1 MEEER
6 RVTTDA
12 GWIITV
18 LRRDGEEGEEGR
30 AYEMVL
36 FWWLSSWPSSMTA
49 LKAGRDV
56 TIFPAKFWNLD
67 H

>member
-1 MEEER
+1 M
-6 RVTTDA
+6 TTDA

-18 LRRDGEEGEEGR
+18 LRRDGEEGR
-30 AYEMVL
+30 AYELVSFL
-36 FWWLSSWPSSMTA
+36 VVVFLAA

-56 TIFPAKFWNLD
+56 TVFSVKFWNLD

>member
-36 FWWLSSWPSSMTA
+36 SWWLSSSDRA
-49 LKAGRDV
+49 
-56 TIFPAKFWNLD
+56 
-67 H
+67 